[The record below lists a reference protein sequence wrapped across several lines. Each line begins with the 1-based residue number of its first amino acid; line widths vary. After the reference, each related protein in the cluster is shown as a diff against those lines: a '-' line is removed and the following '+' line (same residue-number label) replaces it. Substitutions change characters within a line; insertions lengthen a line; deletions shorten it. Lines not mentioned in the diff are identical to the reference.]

1 VNGSLAETST
11 LFTKAED
18 KNNSRLNR
26 RLMGRFKAALD
37 ELELMELPLHGR
49 KFTWTSSH
57 SSQSEVT
64 MTRIDKMFNSLGGNV
79 PHGTPSCLG
88 TTARLSY
95 MGKQRTSSIKD
106 LDWKPIGWV
115 FQVFRM

>member
-64 MTRIDKMFNSLGGNV
+64 MTRIDKMSAWEEMF
-79 PHGTPSCLG
+79 P
-88 TTARLSY
+88 TAHLQAWGPLPAY
-95 MGKQRTSSIKD
+95 PTWENKE
-106 LDWKPIGWV
+106 P
-115 FQVFRM
+115 QV